1 MCSLYIDHVEDGQN
15 LSLRNTI
22 LFLIKSVEARV
33 DHIDERVVGFTMPEA
48 AFDAACIHLD
58 DEVLEL
64 IASQLTIA
72 VDIALVESS
81 RDFSH
86 ESFESFRVSL
96 EGVLKF
102 LALLDLLFRER

>member
-1 MCSLYIDHVEDGQN
+1 
-15 LSLRNTI
+15 
-22 LFLIKSVEARV
+22 
-33 DHIDERVVGFTMPEA
+33 MPEA
-48 AFDAACIHLD
+48 AFDAACIHRN

-81 RDFSH
+81 CDFSF
-86 ESFESFRVSL
+86 ESFKSFRVSL

-102 LALLDLLFRER
+102 LALLDFFLRER